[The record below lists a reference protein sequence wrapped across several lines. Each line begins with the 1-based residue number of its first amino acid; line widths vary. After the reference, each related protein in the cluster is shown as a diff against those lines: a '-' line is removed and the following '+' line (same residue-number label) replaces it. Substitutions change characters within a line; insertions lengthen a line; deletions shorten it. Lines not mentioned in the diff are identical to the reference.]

1 MNLKKI
7 VLVTLS
13 MAVRWLGLGLGS
25 TGIGWGVWFFIFSA
39 DNYRILWGLYC
50 LLQSYIGFLVF
61 RLGLNNITNEFDN
74 H

>member
-7 VLVTLS
+7 ALVTLS

-25 TGIGWGVWFFIFSA
+25 TGIGWGVWFFIFSD

-61 RLGLNNITNEFDN
+61 RFGLNKITNEFDN